1 MQSPAT
7 RKFWKNEPFLGGLAL
22 MLLMLGCF
30 FILQPFLTALVWAII
45 LAYSLHPLQRRF
57 TRWFRGR
64 RTLAACLVTL
74 TVTVLIAGPVTLIG
88 MSVAQDGRDLAVA
101 TRNWFMAM
109 PDEPPPWVN
118 KTPLFGDEVSNYW
131 KGFTDGRKRWMEQ
144 LDKEVTAPPPRAK
157 IVTETGDGLVVG
169 EPAPLV
175 KSTPGEEAANDARKV
190 QSSHTVAL
198 VGKFLTWARSA
209 LLIVGKTVLQS
220 VSQVVVSAFLAFFLL
235 RDSPE
240 LSRRLE
246 VSVERL
252 AGDRG
257 RHLIKV
263 AGNTVRGVIYG
274 VLGTALAQALVAGL
288 GFWVAGVPG
297 VVLLAVLTFLLAV
310 LPLGPPIIWIPASMW
325 LFAQGKPG
333 HGLVMLIYG
342 LLVISGVDNFLR
354 PYLISQGNKMPFALV
369 FCGVVGGAL
378 AFGLVGVFLG
388 PTLLAVAFR
397 LVDEW
402 SSLRP
407 GADEEKPLRVI
418 SELQISP

>member
-1 MQSPAT
+1 
-7 RKFWKNEPFLGGLAL
+7 
-22 MLLMLGCF
+22 MLLLLLGCF

-45 LAYSLHPLQRRF
+45 LAYSLYPMQRRF

-74 TVTVLIAGPVTLIG
+74 TVTVLFAGPVVLIG
-88 MSVAQDGRDLAVA
+88 MSLAQDGRDLAVA
-101 TRNWFMAM
+101 TRNWFMAL
-109 PDEPPPWVN
+109 PDDPPPWVN
-118 KTPLFGDEVSNYW
+118 KTPVFGEEVSSYW

-144 LDKEVTAPPPRAK
+144 LDKEVTAPPRAK
-157 IVTETGDGLVVG
+157 IVMETGDGVVVG
-169 EPAPLV
+169 EPAPPV
-175 KSTPGEEAANDARKV
+175 KSTPGEEAENDARKV
-190 QSSHTVAL
+190 QSSHMVAL
-198 VGKFLTWARSA
+198 VGKFLTWAQSG

-235 RDSPE
+235 RDTPE

-274 VLGTALAQALVAGL
+274 VLGTALAQALVAGF

-310 LPLGPPIIWIPASMW
+310 LPFGPPIIWIPASMW

-333 HGLVMLIYG
+333 HGLIMLLYG
-342 LLVISGVDNFLR
+342 LLVIGGVDSFLR

-388 PTLLAVAFR
+388 PTLLAVVFR

-402 SSLRP
+402 SSIPPGSDEDRP
-407 GADEEKPLRVI
+407 LPVI
-418 SELQISP
+418 SELQIGL

>member
-1 MQSPAT
+1 
-7 RKFWKNEPFLGGLAL
+7 
-22 MLLMLGCF
+22 
-30 FILQPFLTALVWAII
+30 
-45 LAYSLHPLQRRF
+45 
-57 TRWFRGR
+57 
-64 RTLAACLVTL
+64 
-74 TVTVLIAGPVTLIG
+74 
-88 MSVAQDGRDLAVA
+88 
-101 TRNWFMAM
+101 M
-109 PDEPPPWVN
+109 PI
-118 KTPLFGDEVSNYW
+118 FGEEVGTYW

-144 LDKEVTAPPPRAK
+144 LDKEVTSPPPPRAK
-157 IVTETGDGLVVG
+157 IVTETGDGVVVG
-169 EPAPLV
+169 EPAPPV
-175 KSTPGEEAANDARKV
+175 KSSPGEEAKNDERKV
-190 QSSHTVAL
+190 QSSHMIAL
-198 VGKFLTWARSA
+198 VGKFLTWAQSG
-209 LLIVGKTVLQS
+209 LLVVGKTVLQS
-220 VSQVVVSAFLAFFLL
+220 VSQVVVSAFLAFCLL
-235 RDSPE
+235 RDIPE

-274 VLGTALAQALVAGL
+274 VLGTALAQALVAGF

-310 LPLGPPIIWIPASMW
+310 LPLGPPIIWIPASLW

-333 HGLVMLIYG
+333 HGLVMLLYG
-342 LLVISGVDNFLR
+342 LLVIGGVDSFLR

-402 SSLRP
+402 SSFPP
-407 GADEEKPLRVI
+407 GSDEDRPLRAI
-418 SELQISP
+418 SELQIGP

>member
-7 RKFWKNEPFLGGLAL
+7 RRFWKNEPFLGGLAL
-22 MLLMLGCF
+22 LLLLLGCF

-45 LAYSLHPLQRRF
+45 LAYSLYPMQRRF

-74 TVTVLIAGPVTLIG
+74 TVTVLFAGPVVLIG
-88 MSVAQDGRDLAVA
+88 MSLAQDGRDLAVA
-101 TRNWFMAM
+101 TRNWFMAL
-109 PDEPPPWVN
+109 PDDPPPWVN
-118 KTPLFGDEVSNYW
+118 KTPVFGEEVSSYW

-144 LDKEVTAPPPRAK
+144 LDKEVTAPPRAK
-157 IVTETGDGLVVG
+157 IVMETGDGVVVG
-169 EPAPLV
+169 EPAPPV
-175 KSTPGEEAANDARKV
+175 KSTPGEEAENDARKV
-190 QSSHTVAL
+190 QSSHMVAL
-198 VGKFLTWARSA
+198 VGKFLTWAQSG

-235 RDSPE
+235 RDTPE

-274 VLGTALAQALVAGL
+274 VLGTALAQALVAGF

-310 LPLGPPIIWIPASMW
+310 LPFGPPIIWIPASMW

-333 HGLVMLIYG
+333 HGLIMLLYG
-342 LLVISGVDNFLR
+342 LLVIGGVDSFLR

-388 PTLLAVAFR
+388 PTLLAVVFR

-402 SSLRP
+402 SSIPPGSDEDRP
-407 GADEEKPLRVI
+407 LPVI
-418 SELQISP
+418 SELQIGL